1 MFHIVF
7 NVNEEY
13 VKYLAV
19 LCHSIIKSTPKDSPL
34 RSGGGGQNPLQNDPL
49 KEGYCFHILT
59 DGMSEEMARKL
70 EALEAELGKEWAC
83 RFCVHV
89 CEDSDFWG
97 LPKLN
102 GNYLT
107 YLRLK
112 LARYLPQE
120 VERCLYM
127 DADMLCMGDLRE
139 IFGMD
144 MEGKICAAVRDAHYQ
159 DARIMPVRADKNSSE
174 ASKRASG
181 EANKNA
187 RVGANHG
194 KKLVEQAGRVASQE
208 QGRDSAG
215 FSLNLEFYFN
225 AGLMLIDVAAWRR
238 EGVEQKC
245 FEFLSHYV
253 PQWHDQDTLNAVL
266 ASRVKL
272 LPLEWNYMIGHLEK
286 PKRIF
291 WGWRGQPNLAYNKQ
305 QYLQAKGRAKVLH
318 YICARKPWH
327 ENVSEVEEWNHG
339 REVWR
344 YLKQWWGVAL
354 DTPIFG
360 EELRCIHEQNV
371 MSRMQEQKS
380 FKWVRNIWRRCKYI
394 FYHVL

>member
-34 RSGGGGQNPLQNDPL
+34 RSGGGGANNPLENNPL

-127 DADMLCMGDLRE
+127 DADMLCVGDLRE

-144 MEGKICAAVRDAHYQ
+144 MEGRICAAVRDAHYQ
-159 DARIMPVRADKNSSE
+159 DARIMPARADKNSSE
-174 ASKRASG
+174 ASERASG

-187 RVGANHG
+187 CVGANDG
-194 KKLVEQAGRVASQE
+194 KKLAAQAGRVASQE

-253 PQWHDQDTLNAVL
+253 PQWHDQDTLNATL
-266 ASRVKL
+266 APRVKL
-272 LPLEWNYMIGHLEK
+272 LPLEWNYMIGHLEQS
-286 PKRIF
+286 KRWL
-291 WGWRGQPNLAYNKQ
+291 WGWRGVGNLAYSKRD
-305 QYLQAKGRAKVLH
+305 YLRAKKKLKILH
-318 YICARKPWH
+318 FIRPRKPWH
-327 ENVSEVEEWNHG
+327 EGVGAAELANQSYEAWV
-339 REVWR
+339 
-344 YLKQWWGVAL
+344 YLKRWWEVAL
-354 DTPIFG
+354 GTPIFG
-360 EELRCIHEQNV
+360 EELRAIYEVNCQSIRGAKKASYLKRAWQRYLHLL
-371 MSRMQEQKS
+371 
-380 FKWVRNIWRRCKYI
+380 YA
-394 FYHVL
+394 L

>member
-1 MFHIVF
+1 
-7 NVNEEY
+7 
-13 VKYLAV
+13 
-19 LCHSIIKSTPKDSPL
+19 
-34 RSGGGGQNPLQNDPL
+34 
-49 KEGYCFHILT
+49 
-59 DGMSEEMARKL
+59 MSEEMARKL

-127 DADMLCMGDLRE
+127 DADMLCVGDLRE

-144 MEGKICAAVRDAHYQ
+144 MEGRICAAVRDAHYQ
-159 DARIMPVRADKNSSE
+159 DARIMPARADKNSSE
-174 ASKRASG
+174 ASERASG

-187 RVGANHG
+187 CVGANDG
-194 KKLVEQAGRVASQE
+194 KKLAAQAGRVASQE

-253 PQWHDQDTLNAVL
+253 PQWHDQDTLNATL
-266 ASRVKL
+266 APRVKL

-291 WGWRGQPNLAYNKQ
+291 WGLRGQPNLAYNKQ

-318 YICARKPWH
+318 YICGRKPWH
-327 ENVSEVEEWNHG
+327 EGVGAAELANQSYEAWV
-339 REVWR
+339 
-344 YLKQWWGVAL
+344 YLKRWWEVAL

-360 EELRCIHEQNV
+360 KELRAIYEVNCQSIRGAKKASYLKRAWQRYLHLL
-371 MSRMQEQKS
+371 
-380 FKWVRNIWRRCKYI
+380 YA
-394 FYHVL
+394 L